1 MSVDVIPV
9 LHNVFSPQKV
19 LEAARIAYG
28 LGYRMFVVTKA
39 SGSAAQAGVPE
50 AQKLAI
56 KLGRSF
62 ACLPDLPDALEVLK
76 PARVLLVVPKKFG
89 REPLLREAMCAE
101 GRLLV
106 VFGGADPG
114 LSRRE
119 LEVGMPVFIDGVEGD
134 IGSLGLVAIALYL
147 LRCKLASQEAFQ

>member
-1 MSVDVIPV
+1 MNMDVVPV

-19 LEAARIAYG
+19 VEAARIAYG
-28 LGYRMFVVTKA
+28 LGYGMFVVTKA
-39 SGSAAQAGVPE
+39 SGSAAQAGIPE

-62 ACLPDLPDALEVLK
+62 ACLPDLPDALEVFR
-76 PARVLLVVPKKFG
+76 PQRVLLVVPKKFG
-89 REPLLREAMCAE
+89 RAPLLKEATGLC

-106 VFGGADPG
+106 VFGGGDPG

-119 LEVGMPVFIDGVEGD
+119 LEVGMPVFVDGVEGD

-147 LRCKLASQEAFQ
+147 LRRELSAYKASQ